1 MRMFIFAVSMLVSI
15 TAAAQQYKWVD
26 SNGRTQYSDHPPAG
40 TGSAAVKR
48 QIGSA
53 TGAPGAAGSSLAN
66 ARPLTPVEQEQAF
79 RKRRAD
85 EQEKAQKQAKAEEA
99 NKEKQEACVSAK
111 QSLAGLEAGG
121 RKLRYTASGE
131 REFMNED
138 DIAGEKERTRK
149 VVADA
154 CN

>member
-1 MRMFIFAVSMLVSI
+1 MLVSI
-15 TAAAQQYKWVD
+15 TASAQQFKWVD

-40 TGSAAVKR
+40 TGSAQAVKR

-53 TGAPGAAGSSLAN
+53 TGAPGDAPSGAAN
-66 ARPLTPVEQEQAF
+66 ARTLTPAEQEQAF

-85 EQEKAQKQAKAEEA
+85 ELEKAQKQAKAEDA

-121 RKLRYTASGE
+121 RKVRYTANGE

-138 DIAGEKERTRK
+138 DIAAEKERTRK